1 MDFDDNPPPAPT
13 RTTRFAPKSAKAAL
27 KPPKSE
33 PAPRP
38 KLEALEAKAGPQSD
52 SISPGEQESKAQ
64 VGGAVLAKA
73 EASISNGTADME
85 VDSKLEVEKAEPM
98 ETEEEDGAVEDE
110 IVREIDVFFNAS
122 IDAKTQLY
130 VVQYPLRTWWRPYEL
145 DERCEE
151 VRVKPRSAEVEVD
164 LSIDVESR
172 NYDTECSS
180 QLKSTKQT
188 LTSSWKPPCA
198 TSYAVG
204 ILIGNKLHLNPI
216 HSVVQ
221 LRPSMEHLYPE
232 GSKMKN
238 YVTSNQ
244 EGSVKMEGSEEKAG
258 PSRKQGKQ
266 LEPPSKEETDEE
278 EHWVPLVYHGAQSD
292 LSARYIQKLVTKQ
305 CSPIHFAM
313 NPNAVYLLNTKVNFV
328 LARVLLSLPLDERIK
343 KILCEAPYA
352 HRYSALRYYAPD
364 VSDEV
369 FLGVLQKY
377 GILVQGCWVAKTSL
391 VVKDPLES
399 LARDYI
405 LLGFSKDPVI
415 RKSVLPH
422 PKALSDHVK
431 KFLNIFAVERPSLDD
446 WKFKQPTDVSF
457 LKKHPDIVNSQSQ
470 QWENNERKIMDFL
483 NKKGRPNAREENNM
497 NNAKLRQ
504 PRMVTKEAKS
514 SKIDRT
520 TVKDPSRTTMS
531 SETREALP
539 KALQKV
545 FQNQKAVSE
554 STNPKADARMARNA
568 AQAVDSPEELREVLN
583 RIAVNIHGFYVLK
596 SSPDHPELDPLRRV
610 VMDLFIGKGPEAKL
624 KKGEVIEAAKI
635 SLKRDISKN
644 EFEKVITDICES
656 KGSFWVLNS
665 GN

>member
-122 IDAKTQLY
+122 IDAKTQ
-130 VVQYPLRTWWRPYEL
+130 
-145 DERCEE
+145 

-313 NPNAVYLLNTKVNFV
+313 NP
-328 LARVLLSLPLDERIK
+328 VLLSLPLDERIK

-545 FQNQKAVSE
+545 FQNQKVCSYQIICERLRGQAVSE